1 MELMQQKHQTE
12 MLQIGDESE
21 SCRTAKTLSPAE
33 GLQVVRWRTDALLS
47 SSQHAFS
54 LFVAL
59 A

>member
-1 MELMQQKHQTE
+1 MQQKHQTE

-33 GLQVVRWRTDALLS
+33 GLQIVRWRTDALLS